1 MIAVIFELEPKP
13 GATQQYLDIAADLKP
28 LLEKI
33 EGFISVERFES
44 LTNKGK
50 YVSLSFFE
58 NEDALVQWRNLTEH
72 RDAQAA
78 GRNSLFKDYRLRV
91 CQVLRDYSMTERE
104 EVPEDS
110 KTKHR

>member
-44 LTNKGK
+44 LANKGK

-72 RDAQAA
+72 RDAQAV

-91 CQVLRDYSMTERE
+91 CQVLRDYSLETRE
-104 EVPEDS
+104 QVPTDS
-110 KTKHR
+110 RAKHG